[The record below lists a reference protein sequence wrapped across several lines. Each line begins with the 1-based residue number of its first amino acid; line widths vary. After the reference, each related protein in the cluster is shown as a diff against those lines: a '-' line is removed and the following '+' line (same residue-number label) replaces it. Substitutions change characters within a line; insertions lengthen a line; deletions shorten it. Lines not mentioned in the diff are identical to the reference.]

1 MLNKKYLLIGLGLAL
16 IVLALS
22 VKPSIPAAKAI
33 ETPPPLRPS
42 PQQDGEQ
49 AKPTN
54 SYCLLCHAEAGEAGE
69 DGQMWELPSGET
81 LPLTIDPTILA
92 ASVHGTNNP
101 EGPLACA
108 DCHQDYRYPH
118 PPNTSQSVHAFRLE
132 RYGSCRTCHEDKYL
146 AAQDSTHGAA
156 LRAGQQDAAV
166 CIDCHGGH
174 DIQPEPRERIS
185 LTCGQCHGAIFETYR
200 DSVHGTALLEE
211 ANPDVP
217 TCTDCH
223 GVHTIANPTTVSFRT
238 HIPELCGDCHGDA
251 DLMAKYDISTAVLD
265 TYLTD
270 FHGSTELL
278 FAESDGEEAGN
289 KAVCIDCHGVHNI
302 QAVDD
307 GAAVREN
314 LLTTCRQCHP
324 DASENFSSAWV
335 GHYETSLEENP
346 LLTLVTWF
354 YKWLIPI
361 GIGVFGLMIATNVL
375 GGRIWGRGR

>member
-1 MLNKKYLLIGLGLAL
+1 MLNKKYLMIGLGLAL

-22 VKPSIPAAKAI
+22 IKPSIPAAKAI
-33 ETPPPLRPS
+33 ETLPPLRPS

-49 AKPTN
+49 DKPTN
-54 SYCLLCHAEAGEAGE
+54 SYCLLCHAEE
-69 DGQMWELPSGET
+69 GQVWELPSGET

-101 EGPLACA
+101 EGPVACA

-118 PPNTSQSVHAFRLE
+118 PPNASQSVREFRLE

-174 DIQPEPRERIS
+174 DIQPPQEPRERIS

-200 DSVHGTALLEE
+200 DSVHGKALLEE
-211 ANPDVP
+211 NNPDVP

-270 FHGSTELL
+270 FHGSTQLL
-278 FAESDGEEAGN
+278 FAESDGEEAGS
-289 KAVCIDCHGVHNI
+289 KAVCIDCHGTHNI
-302 QAVDD
+302 LAVED
-307 GAAVREN
+307 GKAVREN
-314 LLTTCRQCHP
+314 LLATCRQCHP
-324 DASENFSSAWV
+324 GASDNFPSAWV
-335 GHYETSLEENP
+335 GHYDTSLEENP

-354 YKWLIPI
+354 YKWLIPL